1 MPENCPQENKSAM
14 PSSLKT
20 DKHYTL
26 VSIIPVTKLKLPLPL
41 YGAVSAGFPSPADDY
56 LEQHLDL
63 NEYLIKNPSATFF
76 VRVEGDSMTG
86 ANIQPGNILI
96 VDRSLEPCHNDIVI
110 AVLNGAFTVKRF
122 YKKRG
127 VFRLV
132 PENPNYHPILIKEGD
147 EFIIWGV
154 VAHVLNELRS

>member
-1 MPENCPQENKSAM
+1 M

-20 DKHYTL
+20 SKLYTL
-26 VSIIPVTKLKLPLPL
+26 VPIIPVTKLKLPLPL

-76 VRVEGDSMTG
+76 VRVEGDSMVG
-86 ANIQPGNILI
+86 ASIQAGNILI
-96 VDRSLEPCHNDIVI
+96 VDRSLEASHGDIVI

-122 YKKRG
+122 YKKQG
-127 VFRLV
+127 DFRLI
-132 PENPNYHPILIKEGD
+132 PENPKYPVISIREGD

-154 VAHVLNELRS
+154 VAHVLNELR

>member
-1 MPENCPQENKSAM
+1 M
-14 PSSLKT
+14 
-20 DKHYTL
+20 
-26 VSIIPVTKLKLPLPL
+26 

-76 VRVEGDSMTG
+76 VRVEGDSMVG
-86 ANIQPGNILI
+86 ASIQAGNILI
-96 VDRSLEPCHNDIVI
+96 VDRSLEASHGDIVI

-122 YKKRG
+122 YKKQG
-127 VFRLV
+127 DFRLI
-132 PENPNYHPILIKEGD
+132 PENPKYPVISIREGD

-154 VAHVLNELRS
+154 VAHVLNELR